1 MRGADATKSAGT
13 LGKHPNVSQCFVV
26 LVAPGRARILR
37 AVPLA
42 RGRDGGLRG
51 GKHLHE
57 RSSERTQA
65 PFRASSWAE
74 AMEGLRPGL
83 HYLH

>member
-13 LGKHPNVSQCFVV
+13 LGAYPTVSQQFVV
-26 LVAPGRARILR
+26 LVAPGLARILR

-42 RGRDGGLRG
+42 RGRDDGVRG
-51 GKHLHE
+51 GKHPHE
-57 RSSERTQA
+57 RSPERTQA
-65 PFRASSWAE
+65 PFQASSWVE
-74 AMEGLRPGL
+74 AVEGLRPGL